1 MSGWAAEQDV
11 RRRSRRLLI
20 ALGGV
25 AAVVL
30 LVCAGLVPVLLGGL
44 LDDSG
49 QNPPQFQ
56 FACGIEFRNLPD
68 ISGLSQEQVANASV
82 IISVGRER
90 KLPGR
95 ALVVAIAT
103 AMQESTLHN
112 YTNAV
117 DHDSLGLFQQRPT
130 MGWGTPAQVTDPRY
144 SAAKFYDRLARIA
157 GWQAMRITDAAQ
169 RVQRSAFP
177 NAYQKWEH
185 LAVGLVAKLAGDALS
200 SIGSPACA
208 APGQTSASG
217 WTVPVRPIV
226 VDAASHRV
234 RNMFELG
241 SGFRPPGRPNH
252 KGVDL
257 MAHRGTPI
265 QAASGGIVITVR
277 CQASIGT
284 CDRDGG
290 PSVKGCGW
298 YVEVAHSGGVW
309 TRYCHMGQRP
319 SVVVGQRVN
328 AGDLLG
334 FVGSSGNSSGPHLHF
349 EVHVGPTVINP
360 VPFMAEHGAPVD
372 VRSA

>member
-1 MSGWAAEQDV
+1 MSWTAQRDM
-11 RRRSRRLLI
+11 RRRARPLLI
-20 ALGGV
+20 ALAGAV
-25 AAVVL
+25 ALVL
-30 LVCAGLVPVLLGGL
+30 LVCAGLAPVLLSGL
-44 LDDSG
+44 FGSESDDG
-49 QNPPQFQ
+49 QQQQFQ
-56 FACGIEFRNLPD
+56 FACGMDMGSLPD
-68 ISGLSQEQVANASV
+68 IKGLSQEQISNAAV
-82 IISVGRER
+82 IIAVGREL
-90 KLPGR
+90 KIPGKG
-95 ALVVAIAT
+95 LVVAIAT

-112 YTNAV
+112 YTHAV

-144 SAAKFYDRLARIA
+144 SAAKFYDRLVRVA
-157 GWQAMRITDAAQ
+157 GWEQLRVTDAAQ

-185 LAVGLVAKLAGDALS
+185 LAVGLVAKLAGDALAT
-200 SIGSPACA
+200 IGAPACA
-208 APGQTSASG
+208 AQGEISASG
-217 WTVPVRPIV
+217 WTVPTRAIAV
-226 VDAASHRV
+226 ASHRTQNTFV
-234 RNMFELG
+234 LG
-241 SGFRPPGRPNH
+241 SGFRPPDRPNH

-257 MAHRGTPI
+257 IARRGTPI

-290 PSVKGCGW
+290 SSVKGCGW

-328 AGDLLG
+328 PGDLLG

-349 EVHVGPTVINP
+349 EVHVGPVVINP
-360 VPFMAEHGAPVD
+360 VPFMTAHGAPID
-372 VRSA
+372 ARRA

>member
-1 MSGWAAEQDV
+1 M
-11 RRRSRRLLI
+11 LLI
-20 ALGGV
+20 
-25 AAVVL
+25 
-30 LVCAGLVPVLLGGL
+30 CAGLAPVLLSGLFGGES
-44 LDDSG
+44 DDG
-49 QNPPQFQ
+49 QQQFQ
-56 FACGIEFRNLPD
+56 FACGMDIGSLPD
-68 ISGLSQEQVANASV
+68 IKGLSQEQISNAAV
-82 IISVGRER
+82 IIAVGREL
-90 KLPGR
+90 KIPGKGF
-95 ALVVAIAT
+95 VVAIAT

-112 YTNAV
+112 YTHAV

-144 SAAKFYDRLARIA
+144 SAAKFYERLVRIG
-157 GWQAMRITDAAQ
+157 GWEQLRVTEAAQ

-185 LAVGLVAKLAGDALS
+185 LAVGLVAKLAGDALAT
-200 SIGSPACA
+200 IGAPACA
-208 APGQTSASG
+208 AHGEVSASG
-217 WTVPVRPIV
+217 WTVPTRPIAV
-226 VDAASHRV
+226 AAHGTQNTFV
-234 RNMFELG
+234 LG
-241 SGFRPPGRPNH
+241 GGFRPPDRPNH

-257 MAHRGTPI
+257 IARRGTPI

-290 PSVKGCGW
+290 SSVKGCGW

-349 EVHVGPTVINP
+349 EVHVGPVVINP
-360 VPFMAEHGAPVD
+360 VPFMTAHGVPIDA
-372 VRSA
+372 RRA